1 MQAVAARAP
10 ADAPSAPEAGAT
22 SEPDIA
28 LCDLVRARSVLL
40 GDRSY
45 IEHARGAGTMSFRQL
60 EGSMDRWQ
68 ALLAGPHARGVTT
81 IGLVI
86 SDPMAFA
93 DAFLGA
99 LSAGFW
105 VAPLDPAMPAGGSGG
120 LRSTVSGSGVDIVV
134 ADRAACAG
142 MEAEWIELDRLDH
155 LEEWR
160 VTRPGATAPQR
171 AGDGGVVLSSS
182 GTTGTPKVARLRQ
195 AQLLHTAQCVA
206 SHLELDAEDRGFNP
220 LPLFHIN
227 AEVVG
232 LLSALVAG
240 SSLVLD
246 DRFHRSGFWDLMA
259 SRSITWINAVPAIVS
274 RLSAPGPDE
283 TVPGAIRFVRSASAP
298 LPVAVADRF
307 EASTGIPVIETY
319 GMTEAAS
326 QITAH
331 PLSVPRRPGSVGL
344 PVGVE
349 LRIVRQSEPVGSPFE
364 APEFHIGHVEIR
376 GVSVIDR
383 YVGDTHQ
390 DRFHPDGW
398 LRTGDLGHRDADGYV
413 YLDARTDDVINR
425 GGEKVLPREVEEVI
439 GADPMI
445 AAVAVVGRDDPELGQ
460 VPVAFVVLR
469 AADGA
474 GGDDATDT
482 DTDAAD
488 TDTADTDLVA
498 RETAERIAKAL
509 ERDLVRAKRPVA
521 LCVVE
526 ALPAGATGKVK
537 RRMLR
542 TPEVRV
548 LYDFDLR

>member
-1 MQAVAARAP
+1 MQTLTTRRPAAAE
-10 ADAPSAPEAGAT
+10 PSAAVGTA
-22 SEPDIA
+22 SREPDIA
-28 LCDLVRARSVLL
+28 LCDLIRARSVVL
-40 GDRSY
+40 GDRTY
-45 IEHARGAGTMSFRQL
+45 VEHARAAASLSFRQL
-60 EGSMDRWQ
+60 EGSMEQWR
-68 ALLAGPHARGVTT
+68 ALLGGVRGQGLTT

-86 SDPMAFA
+86 SDPVAFA

-99 LSAGFW
+99 VSAGFW
-105 VAPLDPAMPAGGSGG
+105 VAPLDPAMPVGGSGG
-120 LRSTVSGSGVDIVV
+120 LAVTLARTGVDLVL
-134 ADRAACAG
+134 ADHPAPAG
-142 MEAEWIELDRLDH
+142 IDGEWTELDRLEH
-155 LEEWR
+155 LQDGR

-171 AGDGGVVLSSS
+171 AGAGGVVLSSS
-182 GTTGTPKVARLRQ
+182 GTTGTPKVVRLGQ
-195 AQLLHTAQCVA
+195 QQLLHTARSVA
-206 SHLELDAEDRGFNP
+206 SHLELQSDDRGFNP

-246 DRFHRSGFWDLMA
+246 DRFHRGGFWDLMA
-259 SRSITWINAVPAIVS
+259 GRSITWINAVPAIVS
-274 RLSAPGPDE
+274 RLGTLGPDE
-283 TVPGAIRFVRSASAP
+283 IVPPAVRFIRSASAP

-349 LRIVRQSEPVGSPFE
+349 LRIVRQAEPVGSALE

-398 LRTGDLGHRDADGYV
+398 LRTGDLGHKDADGFV

-439 GADPMI
+439 GADPLI
-445 AAVAVVGRDDPELGQ
+445 ASVAVVGRDDPELGQ

-469 AADGA
+469 TADEA
-474 GGDDATDT
+474 GGTAGEAPKDADV
-482 DTDAAD
+482 
-488 TDTADTDLVA
+488 VA
-498 RETAERIAKAL
+498 QETAARLAKVL

-526 ALPAGATGKVK
+526 SLPAGATGKVK
-537 RRMLR
+537 RRLLD
-542 TPEVRV
+542 TPDVPV
-548 LYDFDLR
+548 LYHFDLR